1 VEFTCSL
8 VTIAEML
15 LREKLALVGRNIP
28 YLIRVSSKK
37 EGNVC
42 MCASGSLRVLS
53 FPHVFAS
60 APPILG

>member
-15 LREKLALVGRNIP
+15 LREKLALVGQNIP
-28 YLIRVSSKK
+28 YPIRVSSKK

-42 MCASGSLRVLS
+42 MCPSGSL
-53 FPHVFAS
+53 
-60 APPILG
+60 